1 MPASAHHTFRH
12 EAMLS
17 PWQILISAQDPT
29 YAAQAANAAF
39 AEVDSIENTLSRFVD
54 TSDVARINA
63 APAGTPVKTGIHT
76 IECLQA
82 AARLAQATAGA
93 FDVTVGPLIRVWHN
107 PDKSPRTPSPEEL
120 AAARARVG
128 MHLLE
133 IDQTAMTVRAKID
146 GVKIDLGGIGKG
158 YGADRAADVLRDWG
172 IERALVSAGTSTVLA
187 MDAPENDEGWPVGVG
202 GVGAEP
208 EAPYTLALRNASL
221 SGSGVYAKGSHI
233 MDPHTGKPVEDR
245 FAAWSLTTTGADA
258 DALSTA
264 FMIMSTEKIEAYIN
278 AHPDTSAMIAQKQ
291 NEKNIRQKFG
301 PWPQLKDTV

>member
-1 MPASAHHTFRH
+1 MPPSAHHTFKH

-17 PWQILISAQDPT
+17 PWQILISAEDPT
-29 YAAQAANAAF
+29 YAAQAADAAF
-39 AEVDSIENTLSRFVD
+39 AEVDLIEGAISRFID

-63 APAGTPVKTGIHT
+63 APPGTPVKVGEHA
-76 IECLQA
+76 IECLKT
-82 AARLAQATAGA
+82 AARLSQATAGA
-93 FDVTVGPLIRVWHN
+93 FDVTVGPLILVWRN

-120 AAARARVG
+120 DAARARVG

-133 IDQTAMTVRAKID
+133 IDQTAMTVRAKVD

-187 MDAPENDEGWPVGVG
+187 IDAPEGEQGWPIGVG

-208 EAPYTLALRNASL
+208 EAPYTLTLRNGSL

-233 MDPHTGKPVEDR
+233 IDPHTGKPVQNR
-245 FAAWSLTTTGADA
+245 LAAWALAATGADA

-264 FMIMSTEKIEAYIN
+264 FMIMTPEKIQAYTKT
-278 AHPDTSAMIAQKQ
+278 HPDTSAMIA
-291 NEKNIRQKFG
+291 EKRNSQIQRLKFG
-301 PWPQLKDTV
+301 PWTGLKDTV